1 MICQFIELIKVKV
14 LPACKTCVTSGF
26 YCTSCQDKLDAGSL
40 TQFELDIA
48 KDLLILEESEN
59 FGFLSDISFYKA
71 IDFEDVV
78 ILVVGR
84 TDKIKLKQNL
94 IDWIK
99 ETYEIDEI
107 IVIEQTKSPRPAL
120 ESLISP
126 YKLVSL
132 NEIFLATGD
141 IEFKGI
147 LSKSDQDEI
156 LFTQE
161 ELEELVLELTGNVIR
176 IEFI

>member
-1 MICQFIELIKVKV
+1 MKN
-14 LPACKTCVTSGF
+14 LPACKTCVSSGF
-26 YCTSCQDKLDAGSL
+26 YCTSCQDKLDAGTL
-40 TQFELDIA
+40 TQFELDLA
-48 KDLLILEESEN
+48 KDLLKLEESEK
-59 FGFLSDISFYKA
+59 FGFLREISFYKA

-84 TDKIKLKQNL
+84 RDKIKIKQIL

-99 ETYEIDEI
+99 ENYEIDEI
-107 IVIEQTKSPRPAL
+107 ILIEQTKNPRPAL

-126 YKLVSL
+126 YKLISL

-141 IEFKGI
+141 IEFKGV
-147 LSKSDQDEI
+147 LNKNDQDVL

-161 ELEELVLELTGNVIR
+161 ELEELVLELTGNAIR

>member
-1 MICQFIELIKVKV
+1 MKK
-14 LPACKTCVTSGF
+14 LPACKTCVSSGF
-26 YCTSCQDKLDAGSL
+26 YCTSCQDKLDAGVL
-40 TQFELDIA
+40 TQFELDLA
-48 KDLLILEESEN
+48 KDLLKLEESEN
-59 FGFLSDISFYKA
+59 FGFLSDISFYNA

-84 TDKIKLKQNL
+84 RDKIKIKQNL
-94 IDWIK
+94 VDWIK
-99 ETYEIDEI
+99 ETYEIDELI
-107 IVIEQTKSPRPAL
+107 LIEQTKSPRPAL

-126 YKLVSL
+126 YKLFSL

-141 IEFKGI
+141 IEFKGV
-147 LSKSDQDEI
+147 LNKTDQDVI

>member
-1 MICQFIELIKVKV
+1 MKI
-14 LPACKTCVTSGF
+14 LPACKTCINSGF
-26 YCTSCQDKLDAGSL
+26 YCTSCQDKLDAGVL
-40 TQFELDIA
+40 TQFELDLA
-48 KDLLILEESEN
+48 KDLLKLEESEN
-59 FGFLSDISFYKA
+59 FGYLRDISFYKA

-78 ILVVGR
+78 ILVISKS
-84 TDKIKLKQNL
+84 DKIKIKQNL

-99 ETYEIDEI
+99 ETYEIAELI
-107 IVIEQTKSPRPAL
+107 LIEQTKNPRPAL

-126 YKLVSL
+126 YKLISL

-141 IEFKGI
+141 IEFKGV
-147 LSKSDQDEI
+147 LNKNDRELI